1 MDLFILMA
9 LAAGAIRLILA
20 PPRWPRRAQPKTRA
34 DLRREWSQARP
45 HWQGAEGWEGRE

>member
-1 MDLFILMA
+1 MDLLIPMA
-9 LAAGAIRLILA
+9 LAAGTILLILS

-45 HWQGAEGWEGRE
+45 HWQGHEGWGADE